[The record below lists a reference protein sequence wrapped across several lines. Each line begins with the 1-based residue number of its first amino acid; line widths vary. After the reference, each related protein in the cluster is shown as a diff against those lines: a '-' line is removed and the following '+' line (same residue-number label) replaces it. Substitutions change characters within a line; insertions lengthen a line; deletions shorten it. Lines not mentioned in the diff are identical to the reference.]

1 MAETIDLVYIG
12 DKPEKKD
19 TAYGTYL
26 IFPKGEPIP
35 VPAELSPKFL
45 RHKDVWVK
53 ASDYADV
60 KKQQEA
66 DAQAKV
72 EAAAKEEAE
81 RLAKLEAE
89 NLVVEPFGDLGKAT
103 GGKLKALVES
113 ESLGIEIQAG
123 ELVREFAY
131 RVRDALKAKQAA
143 ATVTESAP
151 VEQAAE

>member
-19 TAYGTYL
+19 TAYGTHL

-53 ASDYADV
+53 SSDYADV
-60 KKQQEA
+60 KKKQKADAKAKTEA
-66 DAQAKV
+66 DAKA
-72 EAAAKEEAE
+72 EAD
-81 RLAKLEAE
+81 RLAKLAAE
-89 NLVVEPFGDLGKAT
+89 SLVLDPYGDLGKLN

-113 ESLGIEIQAG
+113 ESLGIEIQSG

-131 RVRDALKAKQAA
+131 RVRDALKAKQAS
-143 ATVTESAP
+143 TVTEAAQ

>member
-19 TAYGTYL
+19 TAYGTHL

-53 ASDYADV
+53 SADYASV
-60 KKQQEA
+60 KEAQEA
-66 DAQAKV
+66 DAKAKA
-72 EAAAKEEAE
+72 EAAAKAEAE
-81 RLAKLEAE
+81 RLAKLAAE
-89 NLVVEPFGDLGKAT
+89 SLVLEPYGDLGKLN

-113 ESLGIEIQAG
+113 ESLGIEIQSG

-131 RVRDALKAKQAA
+131 RVRDALKSKGA
-143 ATVTESAP
+143 V
-151 VEQAAE
+151 AE

>member
-19 TAYGTYL
+19 TAYGTHL

-53 ASDYADV
+53 SSDYADV

-66 DAQAKV
+66 DAKAKAEV
-72 EAAAKEEAE
+72 EAKAEAD
-81 RLAKLEAE
+81 RLAKLAE
-89 NLVVEPFGDLGKAT
+89 ESLVLEPYGDLGKLN

-113 ESLGIEIQAG
+113 ESLGIEIKSG

-131 RVRDALKAKQAA
+131 RVRDELKAKQAS
-143 ATVTESAP
+143 TVTEAAP

>member
-53 ASDYADV
+53 SDDYASV
-60 KKQQEA
+60 KEAQEA
-66 DAQAKV
+66 DAKAKAEAAAKV
-72 EAAAKEEAE
+72 EAD
-81 RLAKLEAE
+81 RLAKLAAE
-89 NLVVEPFGDLGKAT
+89 SLVLEPYGDLGKMN

-113 ESLGIEIQAG
+113 ESLGIEIQSG
-123 ELVREFAY
+123 ETVREFSY

-143 ATVTESAP
+143 TVTESAS

>member
-1 MAETIDLVYIG
+1 MAETIDLTYIG

-26 IFPKGEPIP
+26 VFPKGQAIP
-35 VPAELSPKFL
+35 VPVELSPKFL

-53 ASDYADV
+53 SSDYADV

-66 DAQAKV
+66 DAKAKA
-72 EAAAKEEAE
+72 EAAAKAVAD
-81 RLAKLEAE
+81 RLAKLAAE
-89 NLVVEPFGDLGKAT
+89 SLVLEPYGDLGKMN

-113 ESLGIEIQAG
+113 ESLGIEIQSG

-131 RVRDALKAKQAA
+131 RVRDALKAKQAS
-143 ATVTESAP
+143 TVTEAAQ

>member
-53 ASDYADV
+53 SANYASV
-60 KKQQEA
+60 KEAQEA
-66 DAQAKV
+66 DAKAKALAAEQA
-72 EAAAKEEAE
+72 EAD
-81 RLAKLEAE
+81 RLAKLAAE
-89 NLVVEPFGDLGKAT
+89 SLVLEPYGDLGKMN

-113 ESLGIEIQAG
+113 ESLGIEIQSG

-131 RVRDALKAKQAA
+131 RVRDALKAKQAS
-143 ATVTESAP
+143 TVTEAAQ

>member
-1 MAETIDLVYIG
+1 MAETIDLTYIG
-12 DKPEKKD
+12 EKPEKKD

-26 IFPKGEPIP
+26 VFPKGQAIP
-35 VPAELSPKFL
+35 VPVELSPKFL

-53 ASDYADV
+53 SSDYADV

-66 DAQAKV
+66 DAKAKA
-72 EAAAKEEAE
+72 EAAAKAEAD
-81 RLAKLEAE
+81 RLAKLAAE
-89 NLVVEPFGDLGKAT
+89 SLVLEPYGDLGKMN

-113 ESLGIEIQAG
+113 ESLGIEIQSG

-131 RVRDALKAKQAA
+131 RVRDALKAKQAS
-143 ATVTESAP
+143 TVTEAAQ

>member
-53 ASDYADV
+53 SADYASV
-60 KKQQEA
+60 KEAQEA
-66 DAQAKV
+66 DAKAKALAAEQA
-72 EAAAKEEAE
+72 EAD
-81 RLAKLEAE
+81 RLAKLAAE
-89 NLVVEPFGDLGKAT
+89 SLVLEPYGDLGKMN

-113 ESLGIEIQAG
+113 ESLGIEIQSG
-123 ELVREFAY
+123 ETVREFSY

-143 ATVTESAP
+143 TVTESAS
-151 VEQAAE
+151 VEQVSE

>member
-1 MAETIDLVYIG
+1 MAETIDLTYIG

-26 IFPKGEPIP
+26 VFPKGQAIP
-35 VPAELSPKFL
+35 VPVELSPKFL

-53 ASDYADV
+53 SSDYADV

-66 DAQAKV
+66 DAKAKA
-72 EAAAKEEAE
+72 EAAAKAEAD
-81 RLAKLEAE
+81 RLAKLAAE
-89 NLVVEPFGDLGKAT
+89 SLVLDPYGDLGKLN

-113 ESLGIEIQAG
+113 ESLGIEIQSG

-131 RVRDALKAKQAA
+131 RVRDALKAKQAS
-143 ATVTESAP
+143 TVTEAAQ